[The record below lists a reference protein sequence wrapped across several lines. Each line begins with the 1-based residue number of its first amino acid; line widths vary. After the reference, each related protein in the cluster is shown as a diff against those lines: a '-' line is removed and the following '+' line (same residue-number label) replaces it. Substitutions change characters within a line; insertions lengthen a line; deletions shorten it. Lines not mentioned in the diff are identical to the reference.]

1 MKYIIAV
8 LLAALVAMA
17 AAEEYKIRNQ
27 DDLLKARKECMEA
40 KKVPTEHI
48 EKFKKFEFPDDEVT
62 RCYIECIFNKFQLFS
77 PTEGFKTQ
85 NLIAQLGQNK
95 ENKDAV
101 KADIEKCADK
111 NEQKSDSCTW
121 AYRGFKCF
129 ISKNLPLVQES
140 LKKN

>member
-1 MKYIIAV
+1 MKYIVAV
-8 LLAALVAMA
+8 LLALFALA
-17 AAEEYKIRNQ
+17 AAEEYKLRNQ

-40 KKVPTEHI
+40 KKVPAEHI
-48 EKFKKFEFPDDEVT
+48 EKYKKFEFPDDE
-62 RCYIECIFNKFQLFS
+62 

-85 NLIAQLGQNK
+85 NLIAQLGHNK